1 MRTPPHEL
9 ATITTHRALSSPD
22 PQVHARRSSP
32 TTMSPHGSAR
42 IVPPPRLNRGHQ
54 PSFSA
59 ALLDA
64 IYHSLEADAAAADD
78 ARSPTGGADRTA
90 PASSPA
96 QRTPVSS
103 RYRPTTP
110 SLSRSGSCSS
120 SSTRSPRMQR
130 PPRPCRVRPDPQLN
144 NSLFLLPPPS
154 PLEPSTGC
162 YRPPEK
168 TKTTCRKKS
177 RKTKTKTK
185 VAPLACIMNAL
196 LCNRSSAKTS
206 SSAPTTPRAA
216 PPAPALAQEP
226 PASARSILSSRALR
240 QESAAAAASGGI
252 LTPAR
257 RAVRFAPVAVVVDDE
272 HGRGVA
278 TATRLREVEAAA
290 DGKESAA
297 EAERRVEEL
306 LRALGVA
313 EERERAKESS
323 ESSSDL
329 FELDGFPPAAV
340 EDGEQVPPRVRVR
353 AAGAGGAGME
363 RPRPRV

>member
-1 MRTPPHEL
+1 
-9 ATITTHRALSSPD
+9 
-22 PQVHARRSSP
+22 
-32 TTMSPHGSAR
+32 MSPHGSAR
-42 IVPPPRLNRGHQ
+42 IVPPPRLTRGHQ

-64 IYHSLEADAAAADD
+64 IYHSLEADAAAA
-78 ARSPTGGADRTA
+78 A
-90 PASSPA
+90 PASPA

-103 RYRPTTP
+103 RHRPTTP

-120 SSTRSPRMQR
+120 STRSPRLQR
-130 PPRPCRVRPDPQLN
+130 PPRPCRVRPDPQPPN
-144 NSLFLLPPPS
+144 NSLLLLPPP
-154 PLEPSTGC
+154 PPPPHEPATGC

-177 RKTKTKTK
+177 RNRKTK

-216 PPAPALAQEP
+216 PPAPALALEP
-226 PASARSILSSRALR
+226 PASARSILSSRASR
-240 QESAAAAASGGI
+240 RESAAAAAGGGI

-257 RAVRFAPVAVVVDDE
+257 RAVRFSPVAVVVDDG

-278 TATRLREVEAAA
+278 RLRDAVA

-329 FELDGFPPAAV
+329 FELDGFPPAVV
-340 EDGEQVPPRVRVR
+340 EDGEQLPPRVRVR
-353 AAGAGGAGME
+353 SAVAGGAGME

>member
-1 MRTPPHEL
+1 
-9 ATITTHRALSSPD
+9 
-22 PQVHARRSSP
+22 
-32 TTMSPHGSAR
+32 MSPHGSAR

-64 IYHSLEADAAAADD
+64 IYHSLEADAAA
-78 ARSPTGGADRTA
+78 
-90 PASSPA
+90 ASSPA

-130 PPRPCRVRPDPQLN
+130 PPRPCRVRPDPQ
-144 NSLFLLPPPS
+144 PS